1 MPEISEHI
9 REKLKALP
17 DRPGVYMHKDAQ
29 GQVLYVGKAVNLK
42 SRVRSYF
49 QKGSARTPKIHRM
62 VGRVS
67 DLEWIVTD
75 SELEALILECN
86 LIKKHRPPFNVR
98 LRDDKHYP
106 YLMVTMAEEFPRV
119 IITRRVKRDKNRY
132 FGPYTDSQAVYK
144 TMRVIRDVFQIRP
157 CDLAFDGIHH
167 IRPCLYYHIGQC
179 SAPCAGFVSPEQ
191 YRSQAEEVASF
202 LEGRSRD
209 VVKRLKERMAEAA
222 EHEQFEEAARLRDQM
237 AAVERLSE
245 QQRVLS
251 TRMEEHDVIALATDD
266 GSACVQMFFIR
277 EGKLIGQ
284 EHFFLEG
291 AENETVE
298 EQLQQFVAQ
307 YYSDAPY
314 VPREVLLP
322 LGFDEMH
329 IMESFLRQKRGSKV
343 VVHTPERG
351 DKKRLVELAAS
362 NAGYALKEQM
372 GRLAVRLTRAE
383 EAMAA
388 LQDALELPGVPHR
401 IECYDISN
409 TQGTGMVG
417 AMVVFEDGES
427 KKSDYR
433 KFKIRT
439 VIGPNDFAAM
449 QETLSRRLAAAKEL
463 RPGFERLPDLIL
475 VDGGKG
481 QLNAAK
487 EILDREG
494 ALIPIAGLAKRD
506 EEIYLPGRS
515 RPLVLSRDH
524 RGLQLCQR
532 LRDEAHRFGITFHRK
547 LRGQSALKSLLDDV
561 PGVGVKR
568 RIALMRKFRDMASL
582 SKASVEEIASV
593 KGMTRTTAEAV
604 FHHMRDLI
612 ASWSDFPEPPAE
624 S

>member
-49 QKGSARTPKIHRM
+49 QKGSAKTPKIHRM

>member
-1 MPEISEHI
+1 
-9 REKLKALP
+9 
-17 DRPGVYMHKDAQ
+17 KDAQ

-593 KGMTRTTAEAV
+593 
-604 FHHMRDLI
+604 
-612 ASWSDFPEPPAE
+612 
-624 S
+624 

>member
-1 MPEISEHI
+1 MPEISDHI

-17 DRPGVYMHKDAQ
+17 ERPGVYMHKDAQ

-49 QKGSARTPKIHRM
+49 QKGSAKTPKIHRM

-119 IITRRVKRDKNRY
+119 IITRRVKRDRNRY

-144 TMRVIRDVFQIRP
+144 TLRVIRDVFQIRP
-157 CDLAFDGIHH
+157 CDLTFDGIHH

-179 SAPCAGFVSPEQ
+179 SAPCAGLVSSEQ
-191 YRSQAEEVASF
+191 YMSQAEEVTSF

-322 LGFDEMH
+322 LGLDEMH

-388 LQDALELPGVPHR
+388 LQDALELPNAPHR

-409 TQGTGMVG
+409 TQGMGMVG
-417 AMVVFEDGES
+417 AMVVFEDGEA

-433 KFKIRT
+433 KFRIRT

-449 QETLSRRLAAAKEL
+449 QETLSRRIAAAKEG
-463 RPGFERLPDLIL
+463 RPGFDRLPDLIL
-475 VDGGKG
+475 IDGGKG

-487 EILDREG
+487 EVLDREG
-494 ALIPIAGLAKRD
+494 LPIPVAGLAKRE

-547 LRGQSALKSLLDDV
+547 LRGQSVLKSLLDDV
-561 PGVGVKR
+561 PGIGVKR

-582 SKASVEEIASV
+582 SKATVEEIAAV
-593 KGMTRTTAEAV
+593 KGMTRTTAETV

-612 ASWSDFPEPPAE
+612 ASWSDLPEPPAD